1 MKKIGIIGCGWL
13 GTHIAEKLSDQY
25 EIFATTTSESKI
37 KDLSA
42 KGYQITQISFP
53 DDDISGTK
61 QEWEIAPQL
70 DAVIIT
76 VPFSGV
82 RGAEIPLHER
92 AKNLLAFL
100 GDYKGQLYLM
110 SSTGVYPDLEK
121 EFTEDDR
128 LADDVPSESIIK
140 NRFPEVN
147 ILRLAGLMGDQ
158 RLLKNY
164 NISNLDLLVN
174 HIHYADICSVVE
186 KMLKNN
192 SQSKVYN
199 VVASVHPNKEEIIN
213 AQKDLQYSGER
224 TTRGRTISPSKLISE
239 LNYEFQYPDPRYFH
253 LVKDANDIV

>member
-13 GTHIAEKLSDQY
+13 GSHIAKRLSGQY

-37 KDLSA
+37 QDFTS
-42 KGYQITQISFP
+42 KGYHPTLVDFP
-53 DDDISGTK
+53 DHISETMT
-61 QEWEIAPQL
+61 EWEVAPQL

-82 RGAEIPLHER
+82 RGAQISMKER
-92 AKNLLAFL
+92 QDNLLTFL

-110 SSTGVYPDLEK
+110 SSTGVYPETEK
-121 EFTEDDR
+121 DFTEDDR
-128 LADDVPSESIIK
+128 SADEVPSEGFLK
-140 NRFPEVN
+140 EKFPQVN

-174 HIHYADICSVVE
+174 HIHYVDICSVVE
-186 KMLKNN
+186 KMLYRQ

-199 VVASVHPNKEEIIN
+199 VVAPVHPNKEEIIN
-213 AQKDLQYSGER
+213 AQKGLPYSGER
-224 TTRGRTISPSKLISE
+224 TTKGRTISPSKLIAE
-239 LNYEFQYPDPRYFH
+239 LDFEFEYPDPKYFH
-253 LVKDANDIV
+253 L